1 MSDVINV
8 TYKYIDGAHFFVSN
22 DKDAAGLCV
31 AHTDLKTA
39 FDEVAKQLN
48 VLFEHNHNQKGATFK
63 PGASFETFKT
73 WLDASTALA
82 KGLDQSGMIMPAS
95 VQPWMYE
102 SNKAGAQ

>member
-8 TYKYIDGAHFFVSN
+8 TYKYIDGAHFFVSS

-31 AHTDLKTA
+31 AHADLKTA
-39 FDEVAKQLN
+39 FDEVAKQLS
-48 VLFEHNHNQKGATFK
+48 VLFEHNHGQKTDFK
-63 PGASFETFKT
+63 PGASFETFKQ

-82 KGLDQSGMIMPAS
+82 KGFAQSGMIMPAS